1 MVSSDLSCSYYYR
14 FSVFTNAALQVIATL
29 TKDDRE
35 NFRRILK
42 ELSPS
47 DLEWTRLRDVTS
59 SKVIEIVLH
68 AH

>member
-1 MVSSDLSCSYYYR
+1 MISSDLSCSYCYR

-29 TKDDRE
+29 TKDDQE

-47 DLEWTRLRDVTS
+47 DLEWTRLRDATS
-59 SKVIEIVLH
+59 SKVIEILLH